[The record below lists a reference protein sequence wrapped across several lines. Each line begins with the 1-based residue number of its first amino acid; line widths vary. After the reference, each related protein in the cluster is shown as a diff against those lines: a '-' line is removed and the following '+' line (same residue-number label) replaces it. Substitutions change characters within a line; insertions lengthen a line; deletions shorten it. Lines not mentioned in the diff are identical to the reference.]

1 MTIAPFVEN
10 PEENRP
16 IFAHLR
22 KLSVDIAK
30 EKTLINITMSIL
42 SMGMTNDYQ
51 VAIEEGATMV
61 VWEPEFLEHVIILI
75 KYKRKIGDLLK
86 MGVLDKFLSIMKL
99 DDGDDEYDEDEFF
112 DDDDMMMI
120 MKKSPREASFIKTPK
135 TMIKI
140 SMKTMKTIT
149 QHL

>member
-1 MTIAPFVEN
+1 M
-10 PEENRP
+10 
-16 IFAHLR
+16 
-22 KLSVDIAK
+22 
-30 EKTLINITMSIL
+30 
-42 SMGMTNDYQ
+42 
-51 VAIEEGATMV
+51 
-61 VWEPEFLEHVIILI
+61 WEPEFLEHVIILI

-99 DDGDDEYDEDEFF
+99 DDGDDEFDEDEFF
-112 DDDDMMMI
+112 DDDEYDDDYEE
-120 MKKSPREASFIKTPK
+120 KPKSASFIKTPK

>member
-1 MTIAPFVEN
+1 M
-10 PEENRP
+10 
-16 IFAHLR
+16 
-22 KLSVDIAK
+22 
-30 EKTLINITMSIL
+30 
-42 SMGMTNDYQ
+42 
-51 VAIEEGATMV
+51 
-61 VWEPEFLEHVIILI
+61 WEPEFLEHVIILI

-86 MGVLDKFLSIMKL
+86 MGVLDKFLSIMNTMRMNSSTMTN
-99 DDGDDEYDEDEFF
+99 
-112 DDDDMMMI
+112 MMMI